1 VVVTEAAERSGS
13 LNTAT
18 HALDQGKD
26 LFVVPGNITSL
37 MSQGCNKLIKAGA
50 MPLTWVE
57 DVLDALFPAAKKF
70 KKQRREVLGDTEEET
85 AVLAKIAEGMDDGE
99 DIIASLGMTAS
110 VFNQTITMLEI
121 KGVVKSLGANR
132 WMLV

>member
-1 VVVTEAAERSGS
+1 
-13 LNTAT
+13 
-18 HALDQGKD
+18 
-26 LFVVPGNITSL
+26 
-37 MSQGCNKLIKAGA
+37 M
-50 MPLTWVE
+50 
-57 DVLDALFPAAKKF
+57 
-70 KKQRREVLGDTEEET
+70 GDTEEET
-85 AVLAKIAEGMDDGE
+85 AILAKIAEGMDDGE